1 MNVCRKTMPILFM
14 VSMSLRLN
22 TVESNRLARVG
33 WWDFKN
39 SLLRLSALFS
49 TSLDPRTE
57 MSIDGMW

>member
-39 SLLRLSALFS
+39 STFE
-49 TSLDPRTE
+49 TKCTV
-57 MSIDGMW
+57 

>member
-1 MNVCRKTMPILFM
+1 MPILFM